1 MPRWTD
7 KQKIAD
13 AKRDLIDA
21 ECHVTFAPGELDRIG
36 AKHGIKRGLMKRIA
50 YGSVH
55 QNVAPAA
62 PVEG

>member
-1 MPRWTD
+1 MPRWTE

-13 AKRDLIDA
+13 AKRDLMEA

-36 AKHGIKRGLMKRIA
+36 AKHGIKRELMKSIA
-50 YGSVH
+50 YGRSH
-55 QNVAPAA
+55 ENVAPTA